1 MNWSLARA
9 ETPTHTS
16 FCTPLCLQLD
26 FYQDPN
32 SASKRGLRNCNHES
46 CNHPCPHPSMGPYT
60 SKRLFSPPTRK
71 NDVDKMHEGLG
82 AAPAMNKNMEK
93 TLALRFPNFPQKDQ
107 TYHKL
112 SSLIIGLLVSCSL
125 GFQGVCDTLSHSSK
139 LPECHWNDGKTSM
152 MQVWLCNTAPVHVS
166 VPNTWTN
173 RAWGELKMVNMSGK
187 NLKNNM
193 KYAMGWF
200 PWCMSCFSSCG
211 FLILAFLAF
220 PSKAVSQ
227 RVQREYMLMA
237 MHPEALLHL
246 NSCFWFP

>member
-1 MNWSLARA
+1 MKVL
-9 ETPTHTS
+9 E
-16 FCTPLCLQLD
+16 L
-26 FYQDPN
+26 
-32 SASKRGLRNCNHES
+32 
-46 CNHPCPHPSMGPYT
+46 
-60 SKRLFSPPTRK
+60 
-71 NDVDKMHEGLG
+71 
-82 AAPAMNKNMEK
+82 PAMNKNMEK

-125 GFQGVCDTLSHSSK
+125 GFQGVCDTLSKSLSHSSK

-152 MQVWLCNTAPVHVS
+152 IQVWLCNTAPVHVS